1 MTHKILI
8 IGAGSIGER
17 HLRCFLRSGR
27 ATIALCEIN
36 SSLREKIRRQYEV
49 ERTYDCLEDSLNES
63 HDAAV
68 IAVPAHLHIAMAQKC
83 AARGLHL
90 LIEKPLS
97 VNLEGASELCQ
108 DVSDR
113 RLIAATAY
121 VYRASPA
128 LSAMRKEI
136 ASGRFG
142 KPIELIA
149 VAGQNFPTYRPAY
162 SQTYYADRAAGG
174 GAIQDALT
182 HVINASEWLVG
193 PVTRVVADADHKM
206 LPGVDVEDVVHV
218 LARHGTVIASY
229 SLNQFQAPN
238 EITITVVCER
248 GTARFEFHNQRW
260 RWMDVPDS
268 PWNEE
273 PAVSLERDSLFVTQA
288 DSFLN
293 AMERGQSPLCT
304 FEEGLQT
311 LRANLAILRSTASHA
326 WERVQEA

>member
-17 HLRCFLRSGR
+17 HLRCFRRGGR
-27 ATIALCEIN
+27 ASIALCEIN
-36 SSLREKIRRQYEV
+36 STLRERVSRQYEI
-49 ERTYDCLEDSLNES
+49 EQTFEFLEDALNES

-83 AARGLHL
+83 ASHGLHL

-97 VNLEGASELCQ
+97 INLEGTGALRQ
-108 DVSDR
+108 AVFDKW
-113 RLIAATAY
+113 LIAATAY

-128 LSAMRKEI
+128 LAGMRNEI
-136 ASGRFG
+136 VSGRFG

-149 VAGQNFPTYRPAY
+149 VAGQNFPTCRPAY
-162 SQTYYADRAAGG
+162 SQTYYADRGTGG

-206 LPGVDVEDVVHV
+206 LAGVDVEDVVHV

-238 EITITVVCER
+238 EIPITVVCER

-260 RWMDVPDS
+260 RWMEVPDS

-273 PAVSLERDSLFVTQA
+273 PAVALERDSLFVTQA
-288 DSFLN
+288 NSFLD
-293 AMERGQSPLCT
+293 AMEQRRAPLCT
-304 FEEGLQT
+304 FDEGLQT
-311 LRANLAILRSTASHA
+311 LRTNLAILRATASHA
-326 WERVQEA
+326 WERVQDA